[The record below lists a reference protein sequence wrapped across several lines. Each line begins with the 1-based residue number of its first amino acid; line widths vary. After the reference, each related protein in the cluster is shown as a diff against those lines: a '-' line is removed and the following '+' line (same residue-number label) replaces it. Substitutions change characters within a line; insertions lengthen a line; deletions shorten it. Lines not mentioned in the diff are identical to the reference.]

1 MGDVGKPSRR
11 AVVAVCVAGL
21 VLAAS
26 IAWGVSGLRA
36 RDGAQRDVAKTQAA
50 LTSTQREDARLAA
63 RLARA
68 QATLAWLRAQSG
80 TFSDAEKVSQLD
92 RQELG
97 FMQRALNAGLA
108 GDVGVYNDSV
118 NARNGLNATHDA
130 TVEALRN
137 TIDALKAQLATV

>member
-1 MGDVGKPSRR
+1 
-11 AVVAVCVAGL
+11 
-21 VLAAS
+21 
-26 IAWGVSGLRA
+26 LRA
-36 RDGAQRDVAKTQAA
+36 RDGAERDLAKAQAA
-50 LTSTQREDARLAA
+50 LASTQREDARLAA

-68 QATLAWLRAQSG
+68 RATLEWLRAQSG

-97 FMQRALNAGLA
+97 FMQRALNAALA

-118 NARNGLNATHDA
+118 NARNGLNASHDA

-137 TIDALKAQLATV
+137 AIDVLKAQLATV

>member
-36 RDGAQRDVAKTQAA
+36 RDGAERDVAKTQAA
-50 LTSTQREDARLAA
+50 LTSTKREDARLAA
-63 RLARA
+63 RLTQA

-80 TFSDAEKVSQLD
+80 SSSTRVTLPAAFSDAEKVSQLD
-92 RQELG
+92 RQEVG
-97 FMQRALNAGLA
+97 FMQRAL
-108 GDVGVYNDSV
+108 
-118 NARNGLNATHDA
+118 
-130 TVEALRN
+130 
-137 TIDALKAQLATV
+137 

>member
-1 MGDVGKPSRR
+1 MADETKPSRR
-11 AVVAVCVAGL
+11 AVVAVCAAGL

-26 IAWGVSGLRA
+26 VAWGVSGLRA
-36 RDGAQRDVAKTQAA
+36 RDGAERAVAKTQAVLA
-50 LTSTQREDARLAA
+50 STQRADTRLAV

-68 QATLAWLRAQSG
+68 QATLEWLRAQSG

-97 FMQRALNAGLA
+97 FLQRALNAGLA

-118 NARNGLNATHDA
+118 NARNGLNASHDA

-137 TIDALKAQLATV
+137 AIDALKARLAKV

>member
-1 MGDVGKPSRR
+1 VADDTKLSRR
-11 AVVAVCVAGL
+11 ALVALCVAGL

-36 RDGAQRDVAKTQAA
+36 RDGAERDVAKMQAA
-50 LTSTQREDARLAA
+50 LTSIQREDARLAA

-68 QATLAWLRAQSG
+68 QATLEWLRAQSG

-92 RQELG
+92 RQEVG
-97 FMQRALNAGLA
+97 FMQRALDAGLA

-118 NARNGLNATHDA
+118 NARNRLNASHDA

-137 TIDALKAQLATV
+137 TVDALKAQLAQV